1 MGHNIAIHLMKKDQL
16 RNDKLENILEEK
28 SDNIIKYVELG
39 GGVIAVTDYGGDED
53 ELLRNKTVVFV
64 STSYFGGI
72 GEQSAEIYENG
83 IKTFE
88 QDSEID
94 YSLNPI
100 NTALEKI
107 GVVRKDGMDEFD
119 TVGLGNYRSNKS
131 FDTSND

>member
-1 MGHNIAIHLMKKDQL
+1 MKKDQL